1 MSLKGFASK
10 AISHMVAADFPNPLN
25 VFGGGATSL
34 PVTFLGFVPALLVL
48 GRGHIQTVI
57 AVAFVS
63 IVLMSGNQSCA
74 NGGTCQSR
82 SGIAAAVNG
91 FAEFVA
97 DCTTNHATNKDCFR
111 SNLPLSV
118 AIAVA
123 IVGVVLVAMA
133 MVTVAV
139 IAVAGVVIMAII
151 VLSVILLP
159 VSRGDMAGTL
169 WCAFCDGAIL
179 RLDMHHSGVVGKHV
193 AVILMSITGHGTR

>member
-25 VFGGGATSL
+25 VFGGGTPSL
-34 PVTFLGFVPALLVL
+34 LVTFLGFVPALLVL
-48 GRGHIQTVI
+48 GRGDIQSVI

-82 SGIAAAVNG
+82 PGIAAAVNG

-111 SNLPLSV
+111 SNLALS
-118 AIAVA
+118 VA

-133 MVTVAV
+133 IVTVAV
-139 IAVAGVVIMAII
+139 IAVAGVVIMASI

-159 VSRGDMAGTL
+159 VSRGGMAGAL